1 MPIKFRCQHCRQF
14 LGISRA
20 KAGEV
25 FDCPT
30 CGWTLRVPDLDGTI
44 KPLPGPG
51 LDMGD
56 SKLAQALDELASIE
70 NPVSNDPSRSGAMSA
85 GGTGV
90 EGRVIDGR
98 KDEDND
104 DGMKRIVGNP
114 WESDGKKSESAPVAG
129 GGIRTMAE
137 PIDLPPLPAPKP
149 IDMEPRFRAKKPIT
163 PDDPKDES
171 VDEGDSAT
179 GARPWRSTAQAGN
192 SWKRL
197 LAAAEFGVT
206 EGDSTD
212 EPVKEADPVAD
223 AALLNSA
230 GMPNAPEL
238 SGTNGARVLVLSGWL
253 IWAGVGIIAAVFAV
267 GFWIGRATT
276 LPAVAVSSD
285 SSPHADLETD
295 IEATAVAEDAP
306 VEEADAGRQVAF
318 RGRLTYRTENGER
331 KADRG
336 ARIIVLPVE
345 RKGTAKLSVTGLR
358 SGDQAED
365 QQFAETGIR
374 TLGGDV
380 ATTTDTGEFEI
391 KLPGSGQFYILALS
405 NSLSR
410 DEEADVS
417 DVEEALASY
426 FERPT
431 QLLGRFMQHF
441 EEVRYSGDGVT
452 PWDFSF
458 GQP

>member
-30 CGWTLRVPDLDGTI
+30 CGWTLRVPELDGTI

-56 SKLAQALDELASIE
+56 SKLAQALDELASME
-70 NPVSNDPSRSGAMSA
+70 KPVSDGPSRSGAMSS

-90 EGRVIDGR
+90 EGLVIDDR
-98 KDEDND
+98 KDD
-104 DGMKRIVGNP
+104 DDDGGMKRIVGYP
-114 WESDGKKSESAPVAG
+114 WESDGKQSESAPVDG
-129 GGIRTMAE
+129 GGIRTMVE
-137 PIDLPPLPAPKP
+137 PIDLPLLPAPQP
-149 IDMEPRFRAKKPIT
+149 IDMEPRFRANKPIT
-163 PDDPKDES
+163 PDES
-171 VDEGDSAT
+171 VDDGDSAT

-212 EPVKEADPVAD
+212 EPVKEADPIAEP
-223 AALLNSA
+223 ALLNSPGLPDA
-230 GMPNAPEL
+230 LESSNTGGAKEL
-238 SGTNGARVLVLSGWL
+238 VRSRPL
-253 IWAGVGIIAAVFAV
+253 IWAGVGIIAAVFAA
-267 GFWIGRATT
+267 GFWIGRFTT
-276 LPAVAVSSD
+276 LPVGAVSPD
-285 SSPHADLETD
+285 SLAHADSKNE
-295 IEATAVAEDAP
+295 IEEASADDAP
-306 VEEADAGRQVAF
+306 VEEEGVGRLVAF
-318 RGRLTYRTENGER
+318 RGRLTFRTDDGDR

-345 RKGTAKLSVTGLR
+345 RTGTAKLSVTGLR
-358 SGDQAED
+358 SGDQTED
-365 QQFAETGIR
+365 QQFAEAGIR

-380 ATTTDTGEFEI
+380 ATTTGSGEFEI

-410 DEEADVS
+410 DDEADTFE
-417 DVEEALASY
+417 VEQALTSY
-426 FERPT
+426 FERPA
-431 QLLGRFMQHF
+431 QLLGRFMHHF

-458 GQP
+458 GRP

>member
-30 CGWTLRVPDLDGTI
+30 CGWTLRVPELDGTV

-56 SKLAQALDELASIE
+56 SKLAQALDELASME
-70 NPVSNDPSRSGAMSA
+70 KPVSDGASRSGAISA

-90 EGRVIDGR
+90 EGRVIDDR
-98 KDEDND
+98 KDAD
-104 DGMKRIVGNP
+104 DDGGMKRIVGYP
-114 WESDGKKSESAPVAG
+114 WESDEQKSESAPVDG

-137 PIDLPPLPAPKP
+137 PIDLPPLPAPQP
-149 IDMEPRFRAKKPIT
+149 IGMEPRFRANKPIN
-163 PDDPKDES
+163 PDEPDKS
-171 VDEGDSAT
+171 VDDGDSAT
-179 GARPWRSTAQAGN
+179 GVRPWRSTAQAGN

-212 EPVKEADPVAD
+212 EPVKEADPIAEPV
-223 AALLNSA
+223 LLNSPGLPDA
-230 GMPNAPEL
+230 LESSNTGDAKGLVRWAP
-238 SGTNGARVLVLSGWL
+238 L
-253 IWAGVGIIAAVFAV
+253 IWAGVGIIAVVFAG
-267 GFWIGRATT
+267 GFWIGRFTT
-276 LPAVAVSSD
+276 LPVEAVSLD
-285 SSPHADLETD
+285 SSAHADSEKD
-295 IEATAVAEDAP
+295 IEEASADDAP
-306 VEEADAGRQVAF
+306 VEEEGTERLVAF
-318 RGRLTYRTENGER
+318 RGRLTFRTDDGDR
-331 KADRG
+331 KADQG

-365 QQFAETGIR
+365 QQFVEAGIR

-380 ATTTDTGEFEI
+380 ATTTGSGEFEI

-410 DEEADVS
+410 DDEVDTFE
-417 DVEEALASY
+417 VEQALTSY
-426 FERPT
+426 FERPA
-431 QLLGRFMQHF
+431 QLLGQFMHHF
-441 EEVRYSGDGVT
+441 EEVRYSGAGVT

-458 GQP
+458 GRP